1 LAPLHGLR
9 GTAPRSLVS
18 HAPALPQTTRS
29 RSPIWPPTWGPHD
42 LQDTT
47 GLRRDGILTSVLSIG
62 NRLSVTIRFQ
72 GRDYVTLLDEWKPP
86 PSVEQVLAAL
96 MAAVGQSIQQVAGVD
111 VGSHLPAA
119 AEPDSGDDVVSAA
132 EPAYIIGTLDEIEE
146 GFVVVAGLR
155 LALAPGVSVPSNVP
169 IGANVTVTVGELND
183 VTVATGVRPNWEGQ
197 RA

>member
-1 LAPLHGLR
+1 MLLR
-9 GTAPRSLVS
+9 YLKRP
-18 HAPALPQTTRS
+18 RS

-47 GLRRDGILTSVLSIG
+47 RLRRDGILTSVLSIG

-86 PSVEQVLAAL
+86 PSVEQLLAAL
-96 MAAVGQSIQQVAGVD
+96 MAAVGQSVQQVAGVD
-111 VGSHLPAA
+111 VGSHLPLA
-119 AEPDSGDDVVSAA
+119 AEPDSGGDVVSAA
-132 EPAYIIGTLDEIEE
+132 QAHIIGTLDAIEE
-146 GFVVVAGLR
+146 SSVIVAGLR
-155 LALAPGVSVPSNVP
+155 VPLTPGVSVPDNVP
-169 IGANVTVTVGELND
+169 IGANVTVTVGELNG